1 MIVRGVRLEP
11 ETQCAHYHSE
21 RDVVA
26 IRLKCCEAYYACLHC
41 HEEMAGHIAVA
52 WGKDKRETR
61 AVLCGKCRQTLS
73 ITEYLGC
80 GNLCP
85 FCGAA
90 FNPGCGRHY
99 PAYFE
104 M

>member
-1 MIVRGVRLEP
+1 
-11 ETQCAHYHSE
+11 
-21 RDVVA
+21 
-26 IRLKCCEAYYACLHC
+26 EAYYACLHC
-41 HEEMAGHIAVA
+41 HEEMAGHAAVA
-52 WGKDKRETR
+52 WGKGERETR

-73 ITEYLGC
+73 IKEYLGC

-90 FNPGCGRHY
+90 FNPGCARHY